1 MPTPP
6 VPDRELQAAA
16 DAYREAGNSYLR
28 GAELLGMNY
37 TKYRHRVDLA
47 KAKGMHLSP
56 GARKVIDRA
65 QLSPV
70 EARGGWIHD
79 YDSDGKKVG
88 TTRWQAPQDD
98 PATLLDRVR
107 DAFDNLPAAK
117 PVDAPKH
124 HNADLMTVYPIADAH
139 VGMMAWGK
147 ETGEDYDT
155 RIACERITEW
165 MGRLVDCSP
174 MSAEALIL
182 DVGDLLHADDQTNM
196 TPRGGHILDVDTR
209 YFKTVDA
216 TIAALV
222 AATNYALIRHQRV
235 TVKIL
240 PGNHDPHACL
250 AIVFALAAHYRDEP
264 RVTVL
269 KEPGEWYVQRWGN
282 CLLSAHHGHG
292 GKPERMV
299 MFLADQH
306 AAIWGQTRHRFLW
319 TGHMHHLKAADI
331 GGVQWEQLRAL
342 TAKDAYAVSNAYT
355 ARAQLQGITLHKER
369 GEISRVKVGL

>member
-6 VPDRELQAAA
+6 VPDHELQAAA
-16 DAYREAGNSYLR
+16 DAYRETGNSYLR
-28 GAELLGMNY
+28 GAELLGMKY
-37 TKYRHRVDLA
+37 PKYRHRVDLA
-47 KAKGMHLSP
+47 KAKGLHLSP
-56 GARKVIDRA
+56 GARNVIDRA
-65 QLSPV
+65 QLSYG
-70 EARGGWIHD
+70 EAKGGWVHD
-79 YDSDGKKVG
+79 YDADGKKVG
-88 TTRWQAPQDD
+88 TTRWAAPSDD

-124 HNADLMTVYPIADAH
+124 HHADLKTVYMIADAH

-155 RIACERITEW
+155 RIACDRITEW
-165 MGRLVDCSP
+165 MARLVDCSP

-222 AATNYALIRHQRV
+222 AATNYALLRHQRV

-250 AIVFALAAHYRDEP
+250 AIVFALAAYYRDEP

-269 KEPGEWYVQRWGN
+269 KEPGEWYVERWGD

-299 MFLADQH
+299 MFLADQY
-306 AAIWGQTRHRFLW
+306 AEMWGQTRHRFLY
-319 TGHMHHLKAADI
+319 TAHLHHLKAADI
-331 GGVQWEQLRAL
+331 GGVQWEQLRAM
-342 TAKDAYAVSNAYT
+342 TAKDAYAISQAHS
-355 ARAQLQGITLHKER
+355 ARAQLQAVTLHRDR